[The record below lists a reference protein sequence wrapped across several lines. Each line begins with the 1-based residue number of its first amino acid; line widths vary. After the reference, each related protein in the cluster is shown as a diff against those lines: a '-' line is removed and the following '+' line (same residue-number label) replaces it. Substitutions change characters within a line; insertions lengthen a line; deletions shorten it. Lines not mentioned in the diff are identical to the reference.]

1 MRQDSLDEFSLGH
14 TEPLRQLCDVS
25 FGLRQKNRFKV
36 LPEETGDFIF
46 KCHEVDN
53 RMEGRSIN
61 FYYEYGDVLY
71 YGVYYA
77 VYAVYYIVSGVYYAV
92 SGVYYAV
99 YCVYYAVSGVY
110 AFSYHL
116 SMWVVIHSPYH
127 QKIHERHL

>member
-14 TEPLRQLCDVS
+14 TEPLRQLCNVS

-61 FYYEYGDVLY
+61 FYDEYGDVLY

-77 VYAVYYIVSGVYYAV
+77 VYAVLSG
-92 SGVYYAV
+92 
-99 YCVYYAVSGVY
+99 VYYAVSGVY